1 MKYFFKSIVSQI
13 LQNDIAWRILYNTV
27 VRASEF
33 IKSERIILQEPNCKQ
48 VVNHKDEILS
58 ISPDLIV
65 KHGPFKGMKYPDQ
78 KSVGSALIPKIVG
91 SYESELHQIIGKICN
106 TDYSEI
112 VDIGCA
118 EGYYA
123 VGLAMR
129 IPTARVFAYDIKSQA
144 IDLCRQMAQINNVA
158 DRVTTGSFCDINT
171 LKSIPFTKKA
181 LIISDCEGYE
191 KQLFTQQD
199 VSFFA
204 NCDLLIEIHDFI
216 DPSISSTLRKCFSDT
231 HSITVIESISH
242 VIKANCSYCYEE
254 LQDYGLVDRR
264 RLLSEGR
271 PTTMKWFYLKP
282 NL

>member
-1 MKYFFKSIVSQI
+1 
-13 LQNDIAWRILYNTV
+13 
-27 VRASEF
+27 
-33 IKSERIILQEPNCKQ
+33 
-48 VVNHKDEILS
+48 
-58 ISPDLIV
+58 
-65 KHGPFKGMKYPDQ
+65 MKYPDQ

-129 IPTARVFAYDIKSQA
+129 IPTARVYAYDINAKA

-181 LIISDCEGYE
+181 LIISDRM
-191 KQLFTQQD
+191 
-199 VSFFA
+199 
-204 NCDLLIEIHDFI
+204 
-216 DPSISSTLRKCFSDT
+216 SIRKAFSQCRGNT
-231 HSITVIESISH
+231 RINKIMYF
-242 VIKANCSYCYEE
+242 N
-254 LQDYGLVDRR
+254 
-264 RLLSEGR
+264 
-271 PTTMKWFYLKP
+271 
-282 NL
+282 